1 MSQQNLNE
9 EFRERSPIL
18 QTKISK
24 SKDGKWIIFRT
35 IITEIKSVNYIQE
48 ILKSSGKRGGEW
60 NQEDQI

>member
-1 MSQQNLNE
+1 MPQQNINE
-9 EFRERSPIL
+9 DFRERSPIL

-60 NQEDQI
+60 MEENTM